1 VAVALMGI
9 AVIPIMMAGIVSVRA
24 SAQTRVAAKVETVLA
39 NAADRVNRA
48 DEGCDYHVYVEAAAL
63 SEGWQTTAV
72 VAQYQWYQ
80 PAATPVTLGTW
91 NSGACPNGVRPKGL
105 VQKVTITVTSPDGR
119 LNRTMQVVKSDV

>member
-1 VAVALMGI
+1 
-9 AVIPIMMAGIVSVRA
+9 
-24 SAQTRVAAKVETVLA
+24 
-39 NAADRVNRA
+39 VNRA